1 MAEATLTQIVRPL
14 RRGQVTIPTEFR
26 RRLGIGDDSLLRLTL
41 RRGVIEIEP
50 VVAMPAAG
58 NEWARE
64 LYRQFGDVRR
74 EATELSEAEIDARI
88 DEAVAEVRAAPR

>member
-1 MAEATLTQIVRPL
+1 MTEATLTQIVRTL

-50 VVAMPAAG
+50 VVALPAAR

-64 LYRQFGDVRR
+64 LYRLFGDVRR

-88 DEAVAEVRAAPR
+88 DEAVAEVRAAQR